1 MGHLRDPPLEAFSRG
16 LRSGVATHTS
26 NLRGVALV
34 GATTQMSGTRG
45 VLLLLACVPASAAL
59 QLPRLR
65 PLPRRLEAIVL
76 DADGSFLDPDH
87 KVSPA
92 NAEVTLA
99 LALAQVRARA

>member
-1 MGHLRDPPLEAFSRG
+1 MCHARKGWRRRARFLCCNPPPNFPCPTRRRATLSTATMHSRG
-16 LRSGVATHTS
+16 V
-26 NLRGVALV
+26 V
-34 GATTQMSGTRG
+34 
-45 VLLLLACVPASAAL
+45 LLLACVPASAAL

-99 LALAQVRARA
+99 PARFGARA